1 MNNDIMDHIATA
13 LNKYKKLHGHA
24 ARPDTLLLTESQG
37 SEVVQW
43 LIDQP
48 RYETTPQMGDAFFA
62 YKFAANATHLRDLFE
77 REQKPVR
84 YLGVKIELIPE
95 HKPLFTSV
103 TNKLPDSTAPVSRL
117 RKAQREQDLFNEMR
131 NSFEGIDLDT
141 ERGMDNAIS
150 NEEYPTTQEYF
161 NLDDEQHF

>member
-1 MNNDIMDHIATA
+1 
-13 LNKYKKLHGHA
+13 
-24 ARPDTLLLTESQG
+24 
-37 SEVVQW
+37 
-43 LIDQP
+43 
-48 RYETTPQMGDAFFA
+48 
-62 YKFAANATHLRDLFE
+62 LFE
-77 REQKPVR
+77 RKEIPVR
-84 YLGVKIELIPE
+84 YLGVDIKLAPE

-103 TNKLPDSTAPVSRL
+103 MNKLPDSTAPVSRL

-141 ERGMDNAIS
+141 ERGMGNAIS